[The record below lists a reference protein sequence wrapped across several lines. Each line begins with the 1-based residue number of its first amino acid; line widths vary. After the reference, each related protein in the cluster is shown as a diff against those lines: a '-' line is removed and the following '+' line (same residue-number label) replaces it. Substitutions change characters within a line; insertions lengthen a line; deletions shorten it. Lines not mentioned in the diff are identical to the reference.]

1 VDGQESPVDWMRVRR
16 QASSQGK
23 DRTEQNVIKLWIR
36 MGVSRKQE
44 NSSHSSQRP
53 GKVILSSILF
63 PDEVTSGV
71 LTVDLRKA
79 DHRRDVLM
87 MSNNVYSNQ
96 LLVY

>member
-44 NSSHSSQRP
+44 NSSQVFSLITAT
-53 GKVILSSILF
+53 GKSYIV
-63 PDEVTSGV
+63 
-71 LTVDLRKA
+71 
-79 DHRRDVLM
+79 
-87 MSNNVYSNQ
+87 VYSFPR
-96 LLVY
+96 

>member
-44 NSSHSSQRP
+44 NSSQVFLLITAT
-53 GKVILSSILF
+53 GKSYIV
-63 PDEVTSGV
+63 
-71 LTVDLRKA
+71 
-79 DHRRDVLM
+79 
-87 MSNNVYSNQ
+87 VYSFPR
-96 LLVY
+96 